1 MNDSHSDKHLSSA
14 ASICLSVWFS
24 LSSFVA
30 VTGNAIVLWL
40 FFKNESL
47 RTISNCFLASL
58 SVADFSVGI
67 FVDPMWLATRCWI
80 RPPLHSLMMEV
91 IIVLWIHTSAATTF
105 NICCVSVDRFIAIR
119 FPFRYQDIV
128 TKKRCYAVIILV
140 WFSSLGL
147 SFLTFFVDRSKK
159 AMIFYLTCIIYTTS
173 LFVVSFCYASIFKA
187 ARKQFKRIIAQ
198 QNPQKCDENIRV
210 LAVYNF
216 KAIKTVG
223 FVLGACIFTWMP
235 SLVLIIV
242 GCYHILTKD
251 ESEMLELF
259 LVAWPWVDAI
269 AFTSS
274 AINPLVYFS
283 RNGDFR
289 RACRRAFQWLP
300 CLHSDISP
308 EIGFTSERNQNDR
321 ITRNSETNGNLAS
334 QEKRE

>member
-1 MNDSHSDKHLSSA
+1 MNDSHPDKHLSSA

-24 LSSFVA
+24 SSSFVA

-58 SVADFSVGI
+58 SVADFLVGI
-67 FVDPMWLATRCWI
+67 FVDPVWLTTRCLI
-80 RPPLHSLMMEV
+80 RPSLHTLLVEV
-91 IIVLWIHTSAATTF
+91 IVVLWIHATAATTF
-105 NICCVSVDRFIAIR
+105 NICCVSIDRFIAIR
-119 FPFRYQDIV
+119 FPFRYEDIV

-147 SFLTFFVDRSKK
+147 SFLTFFLDRSKK

-173 LFVVSFCYASIFKA
+173 LFVVSFCYVSIFKA
-187 ARKQFKRIIAQ
+187 ARKQFKLIIAQ
-198 QNPQKCDENIRV
+198 ENPRNFDENIRV
-210 LAVYNF
+210 LAVHNF
-216 KAIKTVG
+216 KAIKTIG

-235 SLVLIIV
+235 SLVLIV
-242 GCYHILTKD
+242 VDCYYMLTEG
-251 ESEMLELF
+251 ESELLELF

-274 AINPLVYFS
+274 AINPLIYFF

-289 RACRRAFQWLP
+289 RACRRAFRRLP
-300 CLHSDISP
+300 CLHSNISP
-308 EIGFTSERNQNDR
+308 EIGSTSERNQNDPM
-321 ITRNSETNGNLAS
+321 TRNSETNGNLAS